1 MGKDLK
7 RELAELKREYIA
19 FERAVQEEK
28 ESLARII
35 NSLCVF
41 AAKEDTLSEEIDAI
55 RGMVNSSEP
64 LQLEKAAAI
73 TASLKDKILATE
85 RETLKESGGQDL
97 MENAR
102 EEALEACRAIRRI
115 MVVLLEGFYPLT
127 RELEA
132 KASGIDVDCKTIE
145 NLRFK
150 EETTALLDFL
160 DGVKE
165 KISADFKYINDAF
178 LVLLEKVKDLE
189 KTLRTQFGSKE
200 YDKKVEYFEMKIKGE
215 VNSIADSFDIHT
227 TIDEIKKVVIRKIQN
242 IKEVVSEKKREDLK
256 RVQLTRQNIKLFRER
271 IAEAEKHAQEMSK
284 RSEEL
289 RMAAMKDDLT
299 GLYNRKAFDAKI
311 QGTLEKAQKAAEAL
325 TVILL
330 DVDRFKKINDTF
342 GHVAGDKVLEKVGQS
357 LRETFREN
365 DFLVR
370 YGGDEFIVLV
380 ERLTEKMARQRVS
393 NFRQNLAK
401 KRFVSHKEG
410 EITISVSA
418 GIAMARAEDT
428 PESLL
433 DRADQAMY
441 KEKQAHAQKE

>member
-7 RELAELKREYIA
+7 RDLAQLKREYMA
-19 FERAVQEEK
+19 FERTVEE
-28 ESLARII
+28 ERDSLGRII
-35 NSLCVF
+35 NTLCVF
-41 AAKEDTLSEEIDAI
+41 AAKENTLSEEIDAI
-55 RGMVNSSEP
+55 KSLVNSSEP
-64 LQLEKAAAI
+64 LELEKAEEI
-73 TASLKDKILATE
+73 TSSLKDKILATE
-85 RETLKESGGQDL
+85 SETLKKPSGQDI

-132 KASGIDVDCKTIE
+132 KAADIQVDCKAIE

-160 DGVKE
+160 DGVKK
-165 KISADFKYINDAF
+165 KISADFEYINDAF

-189 KTLRTQFGSKE
+189 KTLHAQFGSKE
-200 YDKKVEYFEMKIKGE
+200 YDKEVEYFEMKINGE
-215 VNSIADSFDIHT
+215 VTSIANSFDIHT
-227 TIDEIKKVVIRKIQN
+227 TIDEIKKVVIQKIQN

-256 RVQLTRQNIKLFRER
+256 RAQLTRQNMKLFREQ

-284 RSEEL
+284 RADEL
-289 RMAAMKDDLT
+289 KMAAMKDGLT
-299 GLYNRKAFDAKI
+299 GLYNRKAFNIKVKS
-311 QGTLEKAQKAAEAL
+311 TLEKAREAGEPL

-330 DVDRFKKINDTF
+330 DVDRFKEINDTF
-342 GHVAGDKVLEKVGQS
+342 GHLAGDKILEKVGQS
-357 LRETFREN
+357 LNETFREN
-365 DFLVR
+365 DFLAR
-370 YGGDEFIVLV
+370 YGGDEFVVLI
-380 ERLTEKMARQRVS
+380 ERLTEKMAHQRIA
-393 NFRQNLAK
+393 NFRKNLAK
-401 KRFVSHKEG
+401 KHFVSHKKG

-418 GIAMARAEDT
+418 GIAVARSEDI

-441 KEKQAHAQKE
+441 KEKQSHAQKK

>member
-7 RELAELKREYIA
+7 RDLAQLKREYMA
-19 FERAVQEEK
+19 FERTVEE
-28 ESLARII
+28 ERDSLGRII
-35 NSLCVF
+35 NTLCVF
-41 AAKEDTLSEEIDAI
+41 AAKENTLSEEIDAI
-55 RGMVNSSEP
+55 KSLVNSSEP
-64 LQLEKAAAI
+64 LELEKAEEI
-73 TASLKDKILATE
+73 TSSLKDKILATE
-85 RETLKESGGQDL
+85 SETLKKPSGQDI

-132 KASGIDVDCKTIE
+132 KAADIQVDCKAIE

-160 DGVKE
+160 DGVKK
-165 KISADFKYINDAF
+165 KISADFEYINDAF

-189 KTLRTQFGSKE
+189 KTLHAQFGSKE
-200 YDKKVEYFEMKIKGE
+200 YDKEVEYFEMKINGE
-215 VNSIADSFDIHT
+215 VTSIANSFDIHT
-227 TIDEIKKVVIRKIQN
+227 TIDEIKKVVIQKIQN

-256 RVQLTRQNIKLFRER
+256 RAQLTRQNMKLFREQ

-284 RSEEL
+284 RVDEL
-289 RMAAMKDDLT
+289 KIVAMKDGLT
-299 GLYNRKAFDAKI
+299 GLYNRKAFNIKVKS
-311 QGTLEKAQKAAEAL
+311 TLEKAREAGEPL

-330 DVDRFKKINDTF
+330 DVDRFKEINDTF
-342 GHVAGDKVLEKVGQS
+342 GHLAGDKILEKVGQS
-357 LRETFREN
+357 LNETFREN
-365 DFLVR
+365 DFLAR
-370 YGGDEFIVLV
+370 YGGDEFVVLI
-380 ERLTEKMARQRVS
+380 ERLTEKMAHQRIA
-393 NFRQNLAK
+393 NFRKNLAK
-401 KRFVSHKEG
+401 KHFVSHKKG

-418 GIAMARAEDT
+418 GIAVARSEDI

-441 KEKQAHAQKE
+441 KEKQSHAQKK